1 MFQLTKQTDIPEPP
15 VNKALARVYHPL
27 EILEN
32 LIADFVASVLFLD
45 GLEVRIFSIVD
56 SDVVLNDHFNEV
68 KVIVATLG
76 VVPQMMIGWI
86 LKQLANL
93 YIALSVVGI

>member
-15 VNKALARVYHPL
+15 VNKARVYHPL

-76 VVPQMMIGWI
+76 VPQMMIGWI